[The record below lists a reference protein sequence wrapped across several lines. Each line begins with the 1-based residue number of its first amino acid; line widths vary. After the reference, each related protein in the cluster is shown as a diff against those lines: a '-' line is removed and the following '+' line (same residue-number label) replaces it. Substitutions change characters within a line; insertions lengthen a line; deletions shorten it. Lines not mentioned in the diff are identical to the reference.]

1 MKKMI
6 HSIIDFFPDKNQW
19 FSFVDY
25 FLSFKAITLLGF
37 ISGLFTL
44 IIDNTDFLNW
54 VSNLF
59 RYLSEFKI
67 EKISNKQPTT
77 VSEFFAIWTIIF
89 MTAIVIAQFFS
100 FIKKWNE
107 VKEKNKLLEE
117 LLQYSSRLTQ
127 NNTIHLTHTD
137 KSFNQYE
144 FSNLIIH
151 EIYNTTEALK
161 NNNELTASSNI
172 DGIMFLLKILS
183 TKMITIF
190 DKIYCKGLKNF
201 LKNILKDTKFAMK
214 KLLDDEIYIRLYFY
228 SSDTRDKMYSSF
240 VDDELFFSESS
251 LNHKTCYEIS
261 DERFQEIQSPK
272 TSKKLKIDKHRK
284 IIFRIG
290 SDNINNRE
298 TEFYG
303 FMEYDFSNTFIGEK
317 DFLDSDF
324 MQNTIKSLSIVII
337 EQLSY
342 NMRVVRNNMTD
353 IRVRALKHSN
363 NLLNEDFDFLKTI
376 YDNF

>member
-1 MKKMI
+1 MRKALY
-6 HSIIDFFPDKNQW
+6 SIINFFPDKNQL
-19 FSFVDY
+19 FNFLNH
-25 FLSFKAITLLGF
+25 FLSLKTTAILGI
-37 ISGLFTL
+37 ISGGLT
-44 IIDNTDFLNW
+44 FLNEMTSFENW
-54 VSNLF
+54 VLNSFKSLNGT
-59 RYLSEFKI
+59 SEV
-67 EKISNKQPTT
+67 EPAISASKFLAQWFTI
-77 VSEFFAIWTIIF
+77 FLITIII
-89 MTAIVIAQFFS
+89 TQLFS

-107 VKEKNKLLEE
+107 VKEKNELLEE
-117 LLQYSSRLTQ
+117 VLKDISRLTQ

-144 FSNLIIH
+144 FSNLLIH
-151 EIYNTTEALK
+151 DIYNTTEELN

-172 DGIMFLLKILS
+172 EYIMFLLKILS

-251 LNHKTCYEIS
+251 LNHKTCYEVS
-261 DERFQEIQSPK
+261 DERFQEIQNPK
-272 TSKKLKIDKHRK
+272 TSEKLKIDKHRK

-353 IRVRALKHSN
+353 IRVRALKHSD
-363 NLLNEDFDFLKTI
+363 NLLNEDFDFLKNI

>member
-1 MKKMI
+1 
-6 HSIIDFFPDKNQW
+6 
-19 FSFVDY
+19 
-25 FLSFKAITLLGF
+25 
-37 ISGLFTL
+37 
-44 IIDNTDFLNW
+44 
-54 VSNLF
+54 
-59 RYLSEFKI
+59 
-67 EKISNKQPTT
+67 
-77 VSEFFAIWTIIF
+77 
-89 MTAIVIAQFFS
+89 
-100 FIKKWNE
+100 
-107 VKEKNKLLEE
+107 
-117 LLQYSSRLTQ
+117 
-127 NNTIHLTHTD
+127 
-137 KSFNQYE
+137 
-144 FSNLIIH
+144 
-151 EIYNTTEALK
+151 
-161 NNNELTASSNI
+161 
-172 DGIMFLLKILS
+172 
-183 TKMITIF
+183 
-190 DKIYCKGLKNF
+190 
-201 LKNILKDTKFAMK
+201 MK

-228 SSDTRDKMYSSF
+228 SSDARDKMYSSF

-251 LNHKTCYEIS
+251 LNHKTCYEVS
-261 DERFQEIQSPK
+261 DERFQEIQNPK
-272 TSKKLKIDKHRK
+272 TSEKLKIDKHRK

-353 IRVRALKHSN
+353 IRVRALKHSD

>member
-1 MKKMI
+1 MKKMVR
-6 HSIIDFFPDKNQW
+6 SIIDFFPDKNQW

-44 IIDNTDFLNW
+44 IIDNTGFLNW

-77 VSEFFAIWTIIF
+77 VSEFVGLWLIIF
-89 MTAIVIAQFFS
+89 LTVIVIVQFFS

-137 KSFNQYE
+137 KSFTQYE
-144 FSNLIIH
+144 FSNYIICD
-151 EIYNTTEALK
+151 IINIVK
-161 NNNELTASSNI
+161 ELESGNILANSSNI
-172 DGIMFLLKILS
+172 SDIKFLSELLPE
-183 TKMITIF
+183 KMVLIF
-190 DKIYCKGLKNF
+190 DKIYSKGLKNF
-201 LKNILKDTKFAMK
+201 LKNILKDNKFAMK
-214 KLLDDEIYIRLYFY
+214 KLLGDEVHIRLYFY
-228 SSDTRDKMYSSF
+228 SSDDRKFLYSSF

-251 LNHKTCYEIS
+251 LNHKTRYEKT
-261 DERFQEIQSPK
+261 DERFQEIQNPK
-272 TSKKLKIDKHRK
+272 TNKKLKIDKHRK
-284 IIFRIG
+284 IMFQIG
-290 SDNINNRE
+290 SDNITNSE
-298 TEFYG
+298 IEFYG
-303 FMEYDFSNTFIGEK
+303 FMEYDFENISISEEE
-317 DFLDSDF
+317 FLNNEF
-324 MQNTIKSLSIVII
+324 MQKTIKSLSIVII

-342 NMRVVRNNMTD
+342 NMRVVRENMN
-353 IRVRALKHSN
+353 RVREQAPI
-363 NLLNEDFDFLKTI
+363 EDSQYSKKFDFLKTI
-376 YDNF
+376 FNNF

>member
-59 RYLSEFKI
+59 RYLSEVKI

-77 VSEFFAIWTIIF
+77 VSEFFAIWAIIF
-89 MTAIVIAQFFS
+89 LTAIVIAQFFS

-137 KSFNQYE
+137 KSFTQYE
-144 FSNLIIH
+144 FSNYIICNLINIVK
-151 EIYNTTEALK
+151 ELESG
-161 NNNELTASSNI
+161 NNLANSSNI
-172 DGIMFLLKILS
+172 SDIKFLSELLPD
-183 TKMITIF
+183 KMVLIF
-190 DKIYCKGLKNF
+190 DKIYSKGLKNF
-201 LKNILKDTKFAMK
+201 LKNILKDNKFAMK
-214 KLLDDEIYIRLYFY
+214 KLLGDEVHIRLYFY
-228 SSDTRDKMYSSF
+228 SSDNRKFLYSSF

-251 LNHKTCYEIS
+251 LNHKTRYEKT

-272 TSKKLKIDKHRK
+272 TNKKLKIDKHRK
-284 IIFRIG
+284 IMFQIG
-290 SDNINNRE
+290 SDNITNSE

-303 FMEYDFSNTFIGEK
+303 FMEYDFENISISEEE
-317 DFLDSDF
+317 FLNNEF
-324 MQNTIKSLSIVII
+324 MQKTIKSLSIVII

-342 NMRVVRNNMTD
+342 NMRVVRVNMN
-353 IRVRALKHSN
+353 RVREQAPI
-363 NLLNEDFDFLKTI
+363 EDSQYFKKFDFLKTI
-376 YDNF
+376 FNNF

>member
-1 MKKMI
+1 MVR
-6 HSIIDFFPDKNQW
+6 SIIDFFPDKNQW

-44 IIDNTDFLNW
+44 IIDNTGFLNW

-77 VSEFFAIWTIIF
+77 VSEFVGLWLIIF
-89 MTAIVIAQFFS
+89 LTVIVIVQFFS

-137 KSFNQYE
+137 KSFTQYE
-144 FSNLIIH
+144 FSNYIICD
-151 EIYNTTEALK
+151 IINIVK
-161 NNNELTASSNI
+161 ELESGNILANSSNI
-172 DGIMFLLKILS
+172 SDIKFLSELLPE
-183 TKMITIF
+183 KMVLIF
-190 DKIYCKGLKNF
+190 DKIYSKGLKNF
-201 LKNILKDTKFAMK
+201 LKNILKDNKFAMK
-214 KLLDDEIYIRLYFY
+214 KLLGDEVHIRLYFY
-228 SSDTRDKMYSSF
+228 SSDDRKFLYSSF

-251 LNHKTCYEIS
+251 LNHKTRYEKT
-261 DERFQEIQSPK
+261 DERFQEIQNPK
-272 TSKKLKIDKHRK
+272 TNKKLKIDKHRK
-284 IIFRIG
+284 IMFQIG
-290 SDNINNRE
+290 SDNITNSE
-298 TEFYG
+298 IEFYG
-303 FMEYDFSNTFIGEK
+303 FMEYDFENISISEEE
-317 DFLDSDF
+317 FLNNEF
-324 MQNTIKSLSIVII
+324 MQKTIKSLSIVII

-342 NMRVVRNNMTD
+342 NMRVVRENMN
-353 IRVRALKHSN
+353 RVREQAPI
-363 NLLNEDFDFLKTI
+363 EDSQYSKKFDFLKTI
-376 YDNF
+376 FNNF